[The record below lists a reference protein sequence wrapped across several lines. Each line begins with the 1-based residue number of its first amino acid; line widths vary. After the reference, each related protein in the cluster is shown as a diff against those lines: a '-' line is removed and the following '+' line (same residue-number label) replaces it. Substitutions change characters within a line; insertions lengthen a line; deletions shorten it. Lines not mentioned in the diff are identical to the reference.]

1 MKMTKREFLSLS
13 MMGAVAGGSQLVATA
28 ASNPGGAQLAAPA
41 RPLKVCVF
49 ADIHYHPGGWTNDTP
64 EVLEKIMAR
73 AESAGC
79 DMMIHLGDFVHN
91 VNTPLTKDYIRRYNE
106 FRVPGYHILG
116 NHDQDGT
123 PWKQTTDAYRMP
135 DGHYSFDKGGFRFVV
150 ADPNYFCETPGA
162 YVHHEL
168 GNYFRRGKGS
178 TINWIP
184 PEQLEWMR
192 DTIFNSPNPCVVLS
206 HQSFERPPNGA
217 GVMNKEAVQAIFN
230 EANRRWPGR
239 VRLVMNGH
247 MHMDYLRVLDNILYW
262 DVNSANYQWFGK
274 KHTAYPADYIATHRG
289 AVHNIGWKEP
299 LSAIL
304 TMWPNGRI
312 KIEGSRS
319 EYLFGVSP
327 KDAGL
332 PEFDSNGRYTR
343 PVIQSADM
351 TFTFG

>member
-28 ASNPGGAQLAAPA
+28 SNTGGAQLAAPATPAA

-64 EVLEKIMAR
+64 EFLEKIMAR

-150 ADPNYFCETPGA
+150 ADPNYFSETPGSA
-162 YVHHEL
+162 A
-168 GNYFRRGKGS
+168 GRGRRS
-178 TINWIP
+178 T
-184 PEQLEWMR
+184 
-192 DTIFNSPNPCVVLS
+192 
-206 HQSFERPPNGA
+206 
-217 GVMNKEAVQAIFN
+217 
-230 EANRRWPGR
+230 
-239 VRLVMNGH
+239 
-247 MHMDYLRVLDNILYW
+247 
-262 DVNSANYQWFGK
+262 
-274 KHTAYPADYIATHRG
+274 
-289 AVHNIGWKEP
+289 
-299 LSAIL
+299 
-304 TMWPNGRI
+304 
-312 KIEGSRS
+312 GSRPS
-319 EYLFGVSP
+319 SSSGC
-327 KDAGL
+327 A
-332 PEFDSNGRYTR
+332 TR
-343 PVIQSADM
+343 SSTRRIRAWSSRTRASSVRRTARA
-351 TFTFG
+351 

>member
-1 MKMTKREFLSLS
+1 MNLTKREFLSLS

-28 ASNPGGAQLAAPA
+28 APAAPA

-49 ADIHYHPGGWTNDTP
+49 ADIHYHPGSWTNDTP
-64 EVLEKIMAR
+64 EFLEKIMAR

-91 VNTPLTKDYIRRYNE
+91 VNTPLTKDFIRRYNE

-123 PWKQTTDAYRMP
+123 PWKQTIDAYRMP

-150 ADPNYFCETPGA
+150 ADPNYFSETPGA
-162 YVHHEL
+162 YIHHEL

-192 DTIFNSPNPCVVLS
+192 DTIFNSPYPCVVLS

-217 GVMNKEAVQAIFN
+217 GVMNKEEVQAIFN

-247 MHMDYLRVLDNILYW
+247 LHMD
-262 DVNSANYQWFGK
+262 
-274 KHTAYPADYIATHRG
+274 
-289 AVHNIGWKEP
+289 
-299 LSAIL
+299 
-304 TMWPNGRI
+304 
-312 KIEGSRS
+312 
-319 EYLFGVSP
+319 
-327 KDAGL
+327 
-332 PEFDSNGRYTR
+332 
-343 PVIQSADM
+343 
-351 TFTFG
+351 